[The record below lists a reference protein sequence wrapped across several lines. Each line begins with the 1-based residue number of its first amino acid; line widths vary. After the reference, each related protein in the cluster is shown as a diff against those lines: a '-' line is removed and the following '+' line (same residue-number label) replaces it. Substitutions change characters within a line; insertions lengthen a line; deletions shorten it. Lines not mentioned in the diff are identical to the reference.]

1 MDFFDFIF
9 YFIAFIIFTSKFE
22 INLIKPKIC
31 DLQII
36 DKKNIDKEN
45 IIFNKIF
52 KINPNFIENNY
63 FNNIYKI
70 NLYENATHII
80 IHMCKEIDGN
90 QRILDA
96 KDTSENFY
104 YINNKNNVT
113 KDL

>member
-1 MDFFDFIF
+1 MDFIDLIF
-9 YFIAFIIFTSKFE
+9 YSIAFIIFTSKFE
-22 INLIKPKIC
+22 INLIKQKIC

-36 DKKNIDKEN
+36 NKNNIDKEN
-45 IIFNKIF
+45 IIFDKIF
-52 KINPNFIENNY
+52 KMNQNFIENNY

-70 NLYENATHII
+70 NLYENKTHII

-90 QRILDA
+90 QHILNA
-96 KDTSENFY
+96 QNTSENIY